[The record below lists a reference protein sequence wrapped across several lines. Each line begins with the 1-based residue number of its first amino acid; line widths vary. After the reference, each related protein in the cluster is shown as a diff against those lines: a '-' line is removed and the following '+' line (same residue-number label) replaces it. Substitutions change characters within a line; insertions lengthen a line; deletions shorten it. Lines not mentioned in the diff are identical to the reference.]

1 MNIYEQ
7 LNTHAECRRNRT
19 CKRFNPEY
27 WYQALASPG
36 IHLSSKTDHVGVTTM
51 ERLDQGD
58 SIVNWRSREASTQ
71 AKGFSNSVLI
81 AIPEHLLY
89 ILARD
94 TAPSSA
100 CAYMNIH
107 EHTWAALGCRLNS
120 TEYWYQTLASPHIH
134 CQARQITSGSPLWRD
149 MTKVIL
155 HLNWRFETD
164 MSRPGIKPGPP
175 KWEASALA
183 KSYLNSA
190 LIAIWNIY
198 IWASDMAPPPPSC
211 GYMNIHEHT

>member
-1 MNIYEQ
+1 MAPSSACGYMNIHEHTWAA
-7 LNTHAECRRNRT
+7 LGCRRNRT

-58 SIVNWRSREASTQ
+58 SIVNWRSETDMSRLGIKPGPLQWEASTQ
-71 AKGFSNSVLI
+71 AKGYSNSVLI

-107 EHTWAALGCRLNS
+107 EHTWAAPGCRLNS
-120 TEYWYQTLASPHIH
+120 TEYWY
-134 CQARQITSGSPLWRD
+134 
-149 MTKVIL
+149 
-155 HLNWRFETD
+155 
-164 MSRPGIKPGPP
+164 
-175 KWEASALA
+175 
-183 KSYLNSA
+183 
-190 LIAIWNIY
+190 
-198 IWASDMAPPPPSC
+198 
-211 GYMNIHEHT
+211 